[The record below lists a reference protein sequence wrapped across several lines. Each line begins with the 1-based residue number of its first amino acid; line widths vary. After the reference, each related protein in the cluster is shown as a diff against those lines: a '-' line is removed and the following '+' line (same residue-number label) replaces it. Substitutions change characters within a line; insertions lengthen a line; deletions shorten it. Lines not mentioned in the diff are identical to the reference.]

1 LSIPAGTQPG
11 QTFRLS
17 GRGMPQLKNPKKFGD
32 LMVKVNPKIP
42 KTLSKKAKDLF
53 SELKQLGE

>member
-1 LSIPAGTQPG
+1 
-11 QTFRLS
+11 
-17 GRGMPQLKNPKKFGD
+17 MPQLKNPKKFGD

-42 KTLSKKAKDLF
+42 KKLSKKAKDLF